1 MTRVSPN
8 RIHVFPHD
16 ARSTRAQRGNG
27 YGVYFKGK
35 KTTRATPCAHGRG
48 ARMSCRHVD
57 YHGESPMAHG
67 LTSGILVYYSGD
79 YPLPGSSIAGSKD
92 HRGAG
97 VRLGS

>member
-1 MTRVSPN
+1 MMRALAARVLSVETDTAYTLRVRKQPAQF
-8 RIHVFPHD
+8 HVRMD
-16 ARSTRAQRGNG
+16 AVPECHADMLIR
-27 YGVYFKGK
+27 
-35 KTTRATPCAHGRG
+35 
-48 ARMSCRHVD
+48 